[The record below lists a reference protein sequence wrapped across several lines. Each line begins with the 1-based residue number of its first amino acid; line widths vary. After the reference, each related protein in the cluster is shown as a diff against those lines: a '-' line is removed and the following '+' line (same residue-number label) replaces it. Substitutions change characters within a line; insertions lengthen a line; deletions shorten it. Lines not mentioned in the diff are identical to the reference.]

1 MNSSTASWPWAALAE
16 RVCTF
21 MPSPA
26 VIVHAACSFGMPS
39 ISTRHMRQ
47 APIAGPSRGS

>member
-1 MNSSTASWPWAALAE
+1 MNSSTASWPSAALSE

-26 VIVHAACSFGMPS
+26 VMVQAACSFGMPS
-39 ISTRHMRQ
+39 TSTRHMRH
-47 APIAGPSRGS
+47 APMAGPSRGS

>member
-1 MNSSTASWPWAALAE
+1 MNSSTASCPWAALSE

-26 VIVHAACSFGMPS
+26 VIVQAACSFGMPS